1 MTVEPLVL
9 LAGPTALGLAQ
20 RLTASG
26 YATVD
31 WLCAG
36 VTANAASQGK
46 EPVAAVLGAG
56 QAALI
61 PDLRTRFRR
70 MPIFLDL
77 VEDTVEARAQCLCLG
92 ADDFWVSAEP
102 PSDLLLRLRLH
113 RSLQQRA
120 GLHPTLLQFEDLRLD
135 PSTREVHRAGR
146 RIALTER
153 EHALLLVFLQRPGH
167 VFTRDDLLQAVWR
180 EETATSSNVVE
191 VYVRYLRQ
199 KLEAEDQSRLL
210 HTVRGRGYCLGAER
224 AGA

>member
-1 MTVEPLVL
+1 M
-9 LAGPTALGLAQ
+9 
-20 RLTASG
+20 
-26 YATVD
+26 D

-36 VTANAASQGK
+36 VTANAASQGE

-113 RSLQQRA
+113 RSIQQRA
-120 GLHPTLLQFEDLRLD
+120 GLHPPCCSSRICAWIPPRERSIAQADGLRSQSGNMPFCWCFFSDRATCSPVRICCRRSGVRRPPPAATLL
-135 PSTREVHRAGR
+135 
-146 RIALTER
+146 
-153 EHALLLVFLQRPGH
+153 
-167 VFTRDDLLQAVWR
+167 
-180 EETATSSNVVE
+180 E

>member
-36 VTANAASQGK
+36 VTANAASQGE

-77 VEDTVEARAQCLCLG
+77 VEDTTSPWRRGTGVAVA
-92 ADDFWVSAEP
+92 AECGF
-102 PSDLLLRLRLH
+102 LLTH
-113 RSLQQRA
+113 
-120 GLHPTLLQFEDLRLD
+120 G
-135 PSTREVHRAGR
+135 
-146 RIALTER
+146 
-153 EHALLLVFLQRPGH
+153 
-167 VFTRDDLLQAVWR
+167 
-180 EETATSSNVVE
+180 
-191 VYVRYLRQ
+191 
-199 KLEAEDQSRLL
+199 
-210 HTVRGRGYCLGAER
+210 
-224 AGA
+224 